1 VDELRREA
9 AERIRVA
16 LSTIGNSSDTS
27 DTRAAVRDDPAFLQ
41 GQLDGVFNG
50 LDEIRRTYAYVLMVE
65 LHSLG
70 MLTAHE
76 LEALKERLL
85 WVT

>member
-1 VDELRREA
+1 MDELRREA

-16 LSTIGNSSDTS
+16 LSTIGNSPDTS
-27 DTRAAVRDDPAFLQ
+27 DTRTAVSDDPTFIE

-65 LHSLG
+65 LRSLG
-70 MLTAHE
+70 ILTANE

-85 WVT
+85 WVR

>member
-16 LSTIGNSSDTS
+16 LSTIGDSPDSSDT
-27 DTRAAVRDDPAFLQ
+27 DAAASADPAFLE

-65 LHSLG
+65 LRSLG
-70 MLTAHE
+70 ILTSNE

-85 WVT
+85 WVR